1 MDKDKEKYD
10 EIERMY
16 FPHGHTFI
24 KTRDLLNRGIY
35 TKRNGEEYWKRAR
48 RCTQFCR
55 DWCEY
60 MSTQAIELRFTDDWQ
75 IKRVNIRDEGI
86 GICYTHIG
94 THEERLHTK
103 SEPRTI
109 YVREVFKLDDCMSI
123 YGECSVPFKRLF
135 DREYNHVTDNPTYN
149 AFKHMYDTMK
159 NNELCLICPY
169 MSWID
174 NNLCNKIENVP
185 NEIIYVIAA
194 HCYSIINTGKPMCS
208 KQYDTSIENEILFK
222 FLIDL
227 ISKMFTFKCEP
238 TLLKND
244 TGELKRDLLTGDAY
258 KVEICYNIR
267 RRICTNPY
275 STTFKII

>member
-1 MDKDKEKYD
+1 MKYN
-10 EIERMY
+10 EIEKTY
-16 FPHGHTFI
+16 FPYGHTFI
-24 KTRDLLNRGIY
+24 KTRDLLNRGVY
-35 TKRNGEEYWKRAR
+35 TRKNGDEYWDRAR

-60 MSTQAIELRFTDDWQ
+60 MSTQAVEYRFTDDWQ
-75 IKRVNIRDEGI
+75 IKRVKIFDGKSSYHKDNTTE
-86 GICYTHIG
+86 ICENDYIE
-94 THEERLHTK
+94 HEQRC
-103 SEPRTI
+103 I
-109 YVREVFKLDDCMSI
+109 CVDEVFKLNDCLCV
-123 YGECSVPFKRLF
+123 YGECDKKFDRLF
-135 DREYNHVTDNPTYN
+135 NREYNHVTGNPTYN
-149 AFKHMYDTMK
+149 SFKHMYDTMK